1 MARVGVFICWC
12 GENIARTVDVERA
25 AQEIAGIPGV
35 QVATTYK
42 YMCSDPGQTKL
53 RTLIESEQLDG
64 VVVAAC
70 SPHMHLRTFRNA
82 ASLAGLNPYLVEMA
96 NIREHCSWVHHD
108 RAEATAKAVDIVRM
122 AVGKVMV
129 NRALHPIRVPV
140 TKRALVIGGGVAGI
154 QAALDIADA
163 GYEVALVEREPS
175 IGGKMAGLS
184 ETFPTLDCSQCI
196 LTPRMVE
203 VGQHP
208 RITLHSYSEVESV
221 EGFVGNFRVT
231 VRKKARYVDTSVCT
245 GCGDCWNICPVK
257 KIPSEFD
264 YGTGLR
270 RAVYIPFPQ
279 AVPAR
284 PVIDAVECT
293 YLKDKATGRAKLRCG
308 VCAKKCV
315 PQAIDFEDADQVV
328 VEEVGAVVVATGYEL
343 YSVGREQPDPRIS
356 GYPEYGYGEHP
367 DIIDGLQFERLVSAS
382 GPTGGELRRPSDGQ
396 VPKSVVFVNCVG
408 SRDDAK
414 GISYCSKICCM
425 YTAKHTMLY
434 KHKVPDGAAHVFYMD
449 IRAGGKGYDE
459 FVRRAIEQD
468 GARYHRGRVSR
479 IYADGGKLV
488 VRGSDTLLGR
498 PLTIEADL
506 VVLATAV
513 RPASGAGRL
522 AQQLNVGTDE
532 YGFLSES
539 HPKLRPVETN
549 AAGVFVAGAC
559 QAPKDIPE
567 AVAQASAAAGKVAVL
582 FAGSELTR
590 EPEIARIDESTCAAC
605 WTCVRTCPYQA
616 IEKSAVTDRNGAV
629 RKLTARVNSGL
640 CMGCGTCVAVCPSK
654 SADLD
659 GFSEEQMYAQL
670 EGISL

>member
-53 RTLIESEQLDG
+53 RTLIESEHLDG